1 MRHSSTRIVF
11 AYWDALRGDRMSPD
25 RAEVEPSAIRHA
37 LADTLMLE
45 IDEIAGHPFR
55 LAGTRLCALF
65 GRELKGIAFADL
77 WTGAASRDGR
87 ALVDTVLGETAA
99 LVAGVAATTQAG
111 RSVVLE
117 LLLLPLRH
125 ARRPN
130 SRILGVLSASES
142 PDWLGRDAV
151 VDLSLRS
158 LRVIGTAAR
167 HDMST
172 LLPPAGAFGRPARRG
187 HLTVY
192 PGGK

>member
-1 MRHSSTRIVF
+1 MRHNSTRIVF
-11 AYWDALRGDRMSPD
+11 AYWDALRGDRLAPD
-25 RAEVEPSAIRHA
+25 RAEIEPSHIRDA
-37 LADTLMLE
+37 LADALMLE
-45 IDEIAGHPFR
+45 IDETAGHPFR

-65 GRELKGIAFADL
+65 GRELKGFAFADL
-77 WTGAASRDGR
+77 WTGSASRDGR

-99 LVAGVAATTQAG
+99 VVAGVAATTQSG
-111 RSVVLE
+111 RTLPLE

-130 SRILGVLSASES
+130 SRILGVLSASET

-151 VDLSLRS
+151 VSLNLRS
-158 LRVIGTAAR
+158 LRVIGTAMR

-172 LLPPAGAFGRPARRG
+172 LLPPAGSLGRPERRG